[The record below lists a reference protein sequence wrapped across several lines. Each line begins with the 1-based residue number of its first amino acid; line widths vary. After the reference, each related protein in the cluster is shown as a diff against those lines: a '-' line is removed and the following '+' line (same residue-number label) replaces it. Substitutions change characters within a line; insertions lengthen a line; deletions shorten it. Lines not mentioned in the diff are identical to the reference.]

1 MIEVSEGV
9 PHSLRPVLWPR
20 LLDIE
25 AKKERLGLAY
35 KDVISTMIF
44 CTLTINDWTLGQ
56 ILTGSEGSSSNAQC
70 CRQIEKDLLRTLPTN
85 ICFAKPQSVGVQR
98 SWCKHVYPF
107 QHQHHRHHHHYHH
120 QHHHHHHYVQDRD
133 GESFTTG

>member
-44 CTLTINDWTLGQ
+44 CTLTIND
-56 ILTGSEGSSSNAQC
+56 
-70 CRQIEKDLLRTLPTN
+70 
-85 ICFAKPQSVGVQR
+85 
-98 SWCKHVYPF
+98 
-107 QHQHHRHHHHYHH
+107 
-120 QHHHHHHYVQDRD
+120 
-133 GESFTTG
+133 

>member
-1 MIEVSEGV
+1 MELTKFPITKPTITTITTTTTTTSPPVHHQSTTTIIVIEVSEGV

-44 CTLTINDWTLGQ
+44 CTLTIND
-56 ILTGSEGSSSNAQC
+56 
-70 CRQIEKDLLRTLPTN
+70 
-85 ICFAKPQSVGVQR
+85 
-98 SWCKHVYPF
+98 
-107 QHQHHRHHHHYHH
+107 
-120 QHHHHHHYVQDRD
+120 
-133 GESFTTG
+133 